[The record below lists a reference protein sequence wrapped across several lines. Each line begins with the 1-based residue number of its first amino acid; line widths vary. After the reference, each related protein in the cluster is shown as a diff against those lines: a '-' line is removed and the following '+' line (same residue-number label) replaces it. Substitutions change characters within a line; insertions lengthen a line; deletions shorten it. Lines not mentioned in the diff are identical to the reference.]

1 MCISTMC
8 VMGDQDVDLHS
19 WGWTDLCVSS
29 LSQYFYTHT
38 HTCVRVRS
46 ERLIR
51 FLSFFLTVNFVLTCF
66 GLFTVSPTP
75 KSIEKITGL
84 SSEGH
89 KSFYLL

>member
-1 MCISTMC
+1 MY
-8 VMGDQDVDLHS
+8 LHS
-19 WGWTDLCVSS
+19 HNTS
-29 LSQYFYTHT
+29 THT

-89 KSFYLL
+89 ESFYLL